1 MEGNGIKYAAG
12 AVIIGAAL
20 LGIWA
25 IMTWEFQGE
34 FPENEFTI
42 EVCNCDTSVT
52 THEIENEL
60 GTLLQFIEK
69 DDKSGAIDFL
79 VPRVIS
85 GKESFLIPQVGMSW
99 FSMQFAPVTY
109 RMEYRYND
117 ESQFF
122 KKVQSGSATSLL
134 AGLSTSFLNSA
145 CDSSDTNDITFFVE
159 RQLSSIV
166 AANGTYNNVDSLRS
180 KGLIPMVNSG
190 RIDAG
195 SRVRVEFGCRG
206 SYYGCTD
213 KSACN
218 FSSEAKVDDGTCLD
232 LDECGVC
239 GGGGIVPGTC
249 DCSGRVPKTGYDCAG
264 NCLDPTSPKCDA
276 DNDGVPDAF
285 DKCPN
290 TKAQVPGGNGCEFKV
305 ELPGGKGAFIF
316 SGKKDNQEVR
326 MTVKA
331 ASGREIAIFETR
343 EDSIPVNEQESK
355 KIQGIL
361 GMNMADL
368 RVEFEVFDEKNPEKV
383 IWTAPKWVNVNMVCS
398 SDGMCNFQQDNGVIQ
413 LQQ

>member
-42 EVCNCDTSVT
+42 EVCNCDTLVT
-52 THEIENEL
+52 TEEIESEL
-60 GTLLQFIEK
+60 GTLLRFIEK
-69 DDKSGAIDFL
+69 DDKSGAVDFV

-85 GKESFLIPQVGMSW
+85 GQESFLIPQVGMSW

-117 ESQFF
+117 EAQFF
-122 KKVQSGSATSLL
+122 KKVQIGSGTSLL
-134 AGLSTSFLNSA
+134 DGLSASVLNSA

-159 RQLSSIV
+159 RQLSSMV
-166 AANGTYNNVDSLRS
+166 SANGTYNNVDSLRS
-180 KGLIPMVNSG
+180 KELIPMVNSG

-195 SRVRVEFGCRG
+195 ARVRVKFGCRG

-213 KSACN
+213 ESACN
-218 FSSEAKVDDGTCLD
+218 FSSEAKVDDGTCLV

-239 GGGGIVPGTC
+239 GGGGILPGTC

-285 DKCPN
+285 DECPD
-290 TKAQVPGGNGCEFKV
+290 TKAQVPGGNGCEFIAA
-305 ELPGGKGAFIF
+305 LPPGGQGPFIIG
-316 SGKKDNQEVR
+316 GKKADQLVLVTIKSKTGKVL
-326 MTVKA
+326 TVVETRKA
-331 ASGREIAIFETR
+331 VFPADDESKDLQRTLGIDVADLKVIFEVL
-343 EDSIPVNEQESK
+343 DSEES
-355 KIQGIL
+355 
-361 GMNMADL
+361 N
-368 RVEFEVFDEKNPEKV
+368 NV
-383 IWTAPKWVNVNMVCS
+383 IWTSLELENLNMVCTS
-398 SDGMCNFQQDNGVIQ
+398 SGSCVFQQGTGVIQ
-413 LQQ
+413 L

>member
-1 MEGNGIKYAAG
+1 MESNGIKYAAG
-12 AVIIGAAL
+12 ALIIGAAL
-20 LGIWA
+20 LSIWA

-52 THEIENEL
+52 TDEIESEL
-60 GTLLQFIEK
+60 GSLLRFIEK
-69 DDKSGAIDFL
+69 DDKSGAIDFV

-109 RMEYRYND
+109 RMEYRHND
-117 ESQFF
+117 EAQFF
-122 KKVQSGSATSLL
+122 KKGKSGSDMSLG
-134 AGLSTSFLNSA
+134 GLSTSFLNSA
-145 CDSSDTNDITFFVE
+145 CDSSNAYDFTFFVE
-159 RQLSSIV
+159 RQLSRTVV
-166 AANGTYNNVDSLRS
+166 ASGTYNNVDSLRD

-195 SRVRVEFGCRG
+195 SRIRVEFGCRG

-213 KSACN
+213 EGACN
-218 FSSEAKVDDGTCLD
+218 FSSEAKVDDGTCLV

-264 NCLDPTSPKCDA
+264 NCLDPTSSKCDA

-285 DKCPN
+285 DVCPD
-290 TKAQVPGGNGCEFKV
+290 TKAQVTGGNGCEFRV
-305 ELPGGKGAFIF
+305 ALPLEGQGAFTLT
-316 SGKKDNQEVR
+316 GKKDDQLVR
-326 MTVKA
+326 VTIKSKTGKVLTVVETPKA
-331 ASGREIAIFETR
+331 VFPFDPT
-343 EDSIPVNEQESK
+343 ESK
-355 KIQGIL
+355 ELQRSL
-361 GMNMADL
+361 AYDVADL
-368 RVEFEVFDEKNPEKV
+368 ELKFEVLDSSESKKV
-383 IWTAPKWVNVNMVCS
+383 IWTSAEKKNLNMVCTS
-398 SDGMCNFQQDNGVIQ
+398 RGLCEFQQGTGVIQ
-413 LQQ
+413 L